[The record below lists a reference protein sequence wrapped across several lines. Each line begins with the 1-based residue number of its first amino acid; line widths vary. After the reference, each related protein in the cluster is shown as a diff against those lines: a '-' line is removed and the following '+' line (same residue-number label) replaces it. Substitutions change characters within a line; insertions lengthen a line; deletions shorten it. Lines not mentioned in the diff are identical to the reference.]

1 MIVAFFLVTHTLT
14 VMTEPQEVVTDLR
27 VYLYTYKDTYFFRN
41 YEETNGQQKVVLPG
55 IYLLCARFHALTS
68 GLKYEHILISES
80 LKVMLIVR
88 NCIYQYYQIRL
99 YRTGRDPG
107 ISVLKCELAL
117 NRCSAH
123 FLTQPAG
130 CF

>member
-68 GLKYEHILISES
+68 GLKYN
-80 LKVMLIVR
+80 K
-88 NCIYQYYQIRL
+88 
-99 YRTGRDPG
+99 
-107 ISVLKCELAL
+107 
-117 NRCSAH
+117 
-123 FLTQPAG
+123 
-130 CF
+130 